1 MVIQGEWLNLA
12 VEFLPCFACC
22 NFFLFLPKV
31 CLNFFSGCY
40 WSEEE
45 FLMLPLA
52 HSIIILIMASIYN
65 ALFKAPKALAMKP
78 FIIHSHHIH
87 NVGGKLQHMGQSV
100 QNNPSAEHSL
110 TSIPGNACLLPN
122 DTKTESRMEQDSHC
136 QPRTGRPALPPELLS
151 PELFQIWVC
160 SRLWW
165 DKVVLGGF
173 FFFPEGF

>member
-1 MVIQGEWLNLA
+1 MHIQIPEMVIQGEWLNLA
-12 VEFLPCFACC
+12 VKFLPCFACC

-31 CLNFFSGCY
+31 CLKNVSGCY

-100 QNNPSAEHSL
+100 QNDPSAEHSL
-110 TSIPGNACLLPN
+110 TSIPGNACRFPN

-136 QPRTGRPALPPELLS
+136 QP
-151 PELFQIWVC
+151 FC
-160 SRLWW
+160 
-165 DKVVLGGF
+165 
-173 FFFPEGF
+173 

>member
-1 MVIQGEWLNLA
+1 MHIQIPEMVIQGEWLNLA
-12 VEFLPCFACC
+12 VKFLPCFACC

-31 CLNFFSGCY
+31 CLKFFSGCY

-100 QNNPSAEHSL
+100 QNDPSAEHSL

-136 QPRTGRPALPPELLS
+136 QP
-151 PELFQIWVC
+151 FC
-160 SRLWW
+160 
-165 DKVVLGGF
+165 
-173 FFFPEGF
+173 